1 MANDQRAAYCIGE
14 TNGIRGS
21 QRLGMGRMGK
31 SHGGPLSHIEPWRNL
46 KDDGKSGVQLSFD
59 VDDSIF
65 SKLKMDNSDLTVTTV
80 QWDPSI

>member
-1 MANDQRAAYCIGE
+1 MANDQRTAYCIGE

-21 QRLGMGRMGK
+21 QRLGMGRMAK

-46 KDDGKSGVQLSFD
+46 KDDEKNGVQLSFD

-65 SKLKMDNSDLTVTTV
+65 FAENGQLGQL
-80 QWDPSI
+80 